1 MSDKQKKFPIYK
13 LAVFIAIAA
22 IVVICIVSVFFGIV
36 PLDALPANYI
46 GAALGSLIGA
56 LITLVLLRGQTDIE
70 EKKGKDVRILEK
82 KTAVFQDYIK
92 DVWKV
97 WEDQKVTIEEF
108 QNLTSKYYQNLMIY
122 LKEERLNEIG
132 RKLSEMGRNIGK
144 NEPEAISNL
153 RGSIVGIINE
163 LSAELELGGQVNTDI
178 MDEHD
183 KIVFPLLFKNSILEA
198 ANKAL
203 PIGTYLEEG
212 KYEYF
217 KEGRFSS
224 QAECLCFNFIKYK
237 GCRIIIDGFNGA
249 KELIFFL
256 VVDTKFHKFDDFRAT
271 GKEYKLRINMQH
283 NLLQPVDDED
293 KEILQPI
300 NFSDEKSMDF
310 YRKRREFA
318 EVLANRIA
326 YYFEKT
332 RIGEDD
338 ILSFLEKYYEEQI

>member
-1 MSDKQKKFPIYK
+1 MSDKQYKFPYM
-13 LAVFIAIAA
+13 LAVIIAIAA
-22 IVVICIVSVFFGIV
+22 IVVICIVSVFFGIL

-70 EKKGKDVRILEK
+70 EKRGKDVRILEK
-82 KTAVFQDYIK
+82 KTKVFQNYIR

-108 QNLTSKYYQNLMIY
+108 QDLTSKYYQNLMIY
-122 LKEERLNEIG
+122 LKKERLDKIG
-132 RKLSEMGRNIGK
+132 DKLSEMGKNIGK

-198 ANKAL
+198 ANKVL
-203 PIGTYLEEG
+203 PTGLEKGKFEYLD
-212 KYEYF
+212 
-217 KEGRFSS
+217 GRYYSK
-224 QAECLCFNFIKYK
+224 AECLCFNFIKYK
-237 GCRIIIDGFNGA
+237 GCRIIIDGFDGYN
-249 KELIFFL
+249 KLVFIFA
-256 VVDTKFHKFDDFRAT
+256 VDTKYHKFDDFRAT
-271 GKEYKLRINMQH
+271 GKYYRQRINIEH
-283 NLLQPVDDED
+283 NLLQPVDDRDNE
-293 KEILQPI
+293 KLQPI

-310 YRKRREFA
+310 YREKREFA
-318 EVLANRIA
+318 EVLANRIK
-326 YYFEKT
+326 YYFDKT
-332 RIGEDD
+332 AYFGRI
-338 ILSFLEKYYEEQI
+338 